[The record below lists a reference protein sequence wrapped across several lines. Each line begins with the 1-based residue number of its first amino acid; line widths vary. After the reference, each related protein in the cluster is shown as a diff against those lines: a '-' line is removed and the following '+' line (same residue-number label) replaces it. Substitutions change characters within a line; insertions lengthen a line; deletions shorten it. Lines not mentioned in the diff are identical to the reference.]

1 VFWERFA
8 LHGRGDAGNNVTKV
22 SMRPKIFAIGL
33 ALSLTSACD
42 KHEEAPEVKKVEVV
56 EVEAKTQAPE
66 PVPTPVAAADP
77 GLVIVDSDQPVAA
90 TVERLR
96 GDIEAKGLKV
106 MAVIDH
112 AANAAGAGL
121 ELPPTQVIIFGK
133 PEVGTKLMQA
143 KRTIAIDLPQK
154 MLVWEENGQTKIAF
168 NDPKWLLA
176 RHGATGLPPAMPT
189 KIRGLLDSLA
199 TGSKAEKPAG

>member
-1 VFWERFA
+1 MCSK
-8 LHGRGDAGNNVTKV
+8 L
-22 SMRPKIFAIGL
+22 FAIGL
-33 ALSLTSACD
+33 ALSLTCACD
-42 KHEEAPEVKKVEVV
+42 KREEAPEATEIVI
-56 EVEAKTQAPE
+56 VEAEGAEAATKAPMPLE
-66 PVPTPVAAADP
+66 AAAAAPDP

-121 ELPPTQVIIFGK
+121 ELSPTQVIIFGK
-133 PEVGTKLMQA
+133 PEVGTKLMLAQ
-143 KRTIAIDLPQK
+143 RTVAIDLPQK
-154 MLVWEENGQTKIAF
+154 MLVWQENGQTKIAY

-176 RHGATGLPPAMPT
+176 RHGVTGLPSAMPT

-199 TGSKAEKPAG
+199 AGSKAEKPAG